1 MNMSDLYKKTS
12 WTNPNIIYL
21 FNSTIYEYD
30 IKSAGLSISKFFN
43 LLPEETIE
51 KLEAMPKHKRVVA
64 EGKLQ
69 IKDKEYRD
77 ALSNGFAE
85 MRKLFIESNAIEDN
99 EIISIKKDAIFI
111 SRKPRFTNFKCVK
124 FTRKNSYSCYIN
136 AGGIEYYYSDDALDI
151 KGIGDENIK
160 LHEDG
165 ILAFIINFFDKMQ
178 HQSKKY
184 VLRYV
189 TNQYSLYKQHKLP
202 VEYYREFNASSK
214 YRVLNNENELWDD
227 WWDERKDELNIQYN
241 IDNVFI
247 PFTKIAI

>member
-77 ALSNGFAE
+77 AL
-85 MRKLFIESNAIEDN
+85 
-99 EIISIKKDAIFI
+99 
-111 SRKPRFTNFKCVK
+111 
-124 FTRKNSYSCYIN
+124 
-136 AGGIEYYYSDDALDI
+136 
-151 KGIGDENIK
+151 
-160 LHEDG
+160 
-165 ILAFIINFFDKMQ
+165 
-178 HQSKKY
+178 
-184 VLRYV
+184 
-189 TNQYSLYKQHKLP
+189 
-202 VEYYREFNASSK
+202 
-214 YRVLNNENELWDD
+214 
-227 WWDERKDELNIQYN
+227 
-241 IDNVFI
+241 
-247 PFTKIAI
+247 